1 MNLYNNEA
9 YYSGIYQ
16 SYEMDNLE
24 KIRSGYRYV
33 ATEIKRILNPKTVL
47 DVGCSIGAIV
57 SAMREIGVESYG
69 VDVSEYEI
77 SQVKDSEKQYVY
89 VQDVMDDL
97 PSFFPQHYDVVT
109 CIEVAEHI
117 PQENAAEFVARLC
130 DLGNYVVFSSTPYD
144 FEDPTH
150 CNVQQQ
156 EYWCKL
162 FAQRG
167 YFRCDGRTLKTPTE
181 WTMCFSRQEMDTV
194 KLVEQYERKNRIDA
208 ICKKKY
214 MMTVLVDYGDDF
226 ETEKPVRLPF
236 VSGQEFVHP
245 LPLNNAKRVRILP
258 VQNNGC
264 IISHIEL
271 VDHDR
276 TESLSETNG
285 IVVNS
290 KVAFTTL
297 DPFVEFNP
305 TTLIQRQVEVQGCIF
320 VDERKENML
329 FLRDYLHEV
338 TSKDEQQHRRIE
350 ELQKMSD
357 DSSCCIAE
365 MKSELEKQ
373 TAVAFDLEAKLAKK
387 EKEQKEVQRQ
397 VDSLQVAIVEQKNK
411 SEEAEQQADCLK
423 AELKGQMAK
432 SEEAEQQADCLKAKL
447 KEQTAKSKEVEQQAD
462 CLGKKLAESTSEVE
476 NCYALIASLKGSL
489 EEKTVQERRNA
500 QFEAMFCEIQ
510 NATWWKITKPGR
522 VITGF
527 AARSAKKVAKRLR
540 LKKVATAWKIYRRE
554 GKAGIKRVI
563 SEKKGGYISPSS
575 VPQVAVGISK
585 VTTNTAGHLSVQELY
600 HDTGNPVHAIPTIVS
615 NESVKRLNLV
625 TDTIE
630 SSSLLGGVATALIVA
645 TNFCVK
651 YGYELRIITRN
662 EEPVP
667 MNYENIL
674 KMNQLERPEKVT
686 YYSDFNGGARKQNHK
701 MDITTDDIFFA
712 TSWWSAEA
720 IRRTTLRK
728 RFFYIIQEAE
738 TFFYHYGGERVMCES
753 LMHDT
758 NIDFIINSHFLYE
771 YFEKN
776 EPNVYQ
782 HGVYFEPAFSE
793 KLFFAPK
800 VVNKDKEKHRIFFYG
815 RPHNPRNLFNYG
827 VNVLD
832 EAIRRRII
840 DTKKWEICFAGANVS
855 PVTFCDGS
863 QSTAAGQMSWEEYAT
878 FLRDVDLA
886 LCLMYT
892 PHPSYPPFDVACS
905 GGVVVSNKY
914 LTKQDFP
921 QSKNVLM
928 ADLTMESLLNKLEEG
943 INLALDRKQRTKNYV
958 ESTIPRHWDETLGDT
973 LTYMERCI
981 K

>member
-9 YYSGIYQ
+9 YYGGIYH
-16 SYEMDNLE
+16 SNEMDNLE
-24 KIRSGYRYV
+24 KVRSGYRCV
-33 ATEIKRILNPKTVL
+33 AAEIKRMLNPTTVL

-69 VDVSEYEI
+69 VDVSEYAI
-77 SQVKDSEKQYVY
+77 SLVKDSEKQYVH

-117 PQENAAEFVARLC
+117 PPENAARFIARLC
-130 DLGNYVVFSSTPYD
+130 DLGDYVVFSSTPYD
-144 FEDPTH
+144 FVDPTH

-162 FAQRG
+162 FAQQG
-167 YFRCDGRTLKTPTE
+167 FFRCDGQSLKAPTE

-194 KLVEQYERKNRIDA
+194 KLVERYERRNRIDA
-208 ICKKKY
+208 ICKKEHK
-214 MMTVLVDYGDDF
+214 MTVLVDYGDGF
-226 ETEKPVRLPF
+226 ETEKTVTLPF
-236 VSGQEFVHP
+236 VSGQDFAHS
-245 LPLNNAKRVRILP
+245 LPLNNAKKVRILP
-258 VQNNGC
+258 VQNLGC

-271 VDHDR
+271 VDHNKAER
-276 TESLSETNG
+276 ISATNG
-285 IVVNS
+285 IVVNNR
-290 KVAFTTL
+290 VAFTTL
-297 DPFVEFNP
+297 DPFVDFDP
-305 TTLIQRQVEVQGCIF
+305 TNLIQQQVEVQGCVF
-320 VDERKENML
+320 VDERKENVL

-338 TSKDEQQHRRIE
+338 TNKSELQSLRIE
-350 ELQKMSD
+350 ELQKKSD
-357 DSSCCIAE
+357 DSGCCIAE
-365 MKSELEKQ
+365 MKSNLEKQ
-373 TAVAFDLEAKLAKK
+373 AAVNSNLEAKLAKQ
-387 EKEQKEVQRQ
+387 EKEHREVQQQ
-397 VDSLQVAIVEQKNK
+397 VDCLRADLAEQRNGN
-411 SEEAEQQADCLK
+411 EEAERKIDCLK
-423 AELKGQMAK
+423 AELVEQKNK
-432 SEEAEQQADCLKAKL
+432 TEEAKQQVNRLKTKL
-447 KEQTAKSKEVEQQAD
+447 VEQKVKSVEAEKLTD
-462 CLGKKLAESTSEVE
+462 SLERKLAESTSEVE
-476 NCYALIASLKGSL
+476 NCHAMIAGLNCSL
-489 EEKTVQERRNA
+489 EEKTEQERRNA
-500 QFEAMFCEIQ
+500 HFEAMFCEIQ

-522 VITGF
+522 MITGL
-527 AARSAKKVAKRLR
+527 AVRSAKKAARGLR
-540 LKKVATAWKIYRRE
+540 LKKIATAWRIYRRE
-554 GKAGIKRVI
+554 GKAGIKRVL
-563 SEKKGGYISPSS
+563 SEKKGHVSLNS
-575 VPQVAVGISK
+575 VPQVAVSIPEPEK
-585 VTTNTAGHLSVQELY
+585 NTVRHLTVQELY
-600 HDTGNPVHAIPTIVS
+600 RDTGNPVHAIPTIIS
-615 NESVKRLNLV
+615 DEPVKRLNLV

-662 EEPVP
+662 AEPVP

-674 KMNQLERPEKVT
+674 KMNQLERPVKVT
-686 YYSDFNGGARKQNHK
+686 YYSDFNGGVRKQNYK
-701 MDITTDDIFFA
+701 MEITTEDIFFA

-753 LMHDT
+753 IMNDS
-758 NIDFIINSHFLYE
+758 NIDFIVNSHFLYE

-782 HGVYFEPAFSE
+782 HGVYFEPAFSD

-800 VVNKDKEKHRIFFYG
+800 VKNKDKEKHRIFFYG

-840 DTKKWEICFAGANVS
+840 DTKEWEICFAGANVS

-863 QSTAAGQMSWEEYAT
+863 KSKAAGQMSWEEYAA

-905 GGVVVSNKY
+905 GGIVVSNKY

-928 ADLTMESLLNKLEEG
+928 ADLTMESLLTKLEEG
-943 INLALDRKQRTKNYV
+943 INLALDGKQRRKNYV
-958 ESTIPRHWDETLGDT
+958 EATIPRCWDETLSET
-973 LTYMERCI
+973 LTYMERCT